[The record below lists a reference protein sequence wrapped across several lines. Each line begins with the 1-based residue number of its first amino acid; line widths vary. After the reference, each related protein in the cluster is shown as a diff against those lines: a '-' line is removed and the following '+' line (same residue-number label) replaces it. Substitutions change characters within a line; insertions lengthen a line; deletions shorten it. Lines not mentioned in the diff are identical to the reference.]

1 MRIRIILVNQDEV
14 IATFYDSY
22 YAARFLQTMIAGCH
36 EEENEDFLVK
46 VDFPSYMEGGSDDS
60 DI

>member
-22 YAARFLQTMIAGCH
+22 YAARFLQTMIATCH
-36 EEENEDFLVK
+36 EEGSEDFLVK
-46 VDFPSYMEGGSDDS
+46 VDFPSYIEGGNDDT

>member
-1 MRIRIILVNQDEV
+1 MRIQIILVNQDEV

-22 YAARFLQTMIAGCH
+22 YAARFLHTMIACCH
-36 EEENEDFLVK
+36 EEGSEDFLVR
-46 VDFPSYMEGGSDDS
+46 VDFPSYTEGGSDDS